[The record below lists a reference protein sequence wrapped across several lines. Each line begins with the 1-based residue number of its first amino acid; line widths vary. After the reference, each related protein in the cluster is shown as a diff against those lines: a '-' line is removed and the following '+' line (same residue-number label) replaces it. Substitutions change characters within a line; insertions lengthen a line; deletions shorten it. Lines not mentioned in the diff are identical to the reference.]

1 MEKDLQIYQKLTAKQ
16 KLFVESYLS
25 NPNATAAAKAA
36 GYSEKT
42 ARSQGQRL
50 LTNVDIA
57 KMLGERVENAIITAD
72 EILTGVKAIA
82 QNGKRD
88 ADKLKAY
95 ELLGKHLA
103 MWTDKTQLS
112 GEVTTNVRTFSEAAK
127 KIYEP

>member
-1 MEKDLQIYQKLTAKQ
+1 MLTQKQ
-16 KLFVESYLS
+16 RLFVEAYLA
-25 NPNATAAAKAA
+25 NPNATEAARQA
-36 GYSEKT
+36 GYGGNDNT
-42 ARSQGQRL
+42 LAQRGAELVRNSKIAEL
-50 LTNVDIA
+50 LKV
-57 KMLGERVENAIITAD
+57 RVEEAIITAD

-82 QNGKRD
+82 LNGKRD